1 MIIKADAGE
10 AAMQAMANLLRVRSM
25 VQQTLA
31 RQDAERTNQFL
42 YAASQGDVAKIRQV
56 SLQYITIFSQNVRPR
71 NVYMAPMYASYACL
85 NATTNEDTHLRH
97 GRLLLA
103 P

>member
-1 MIIKADAGE
+1 MAQNTEYSTEYTVSRMTDSVWCKYVLGE
-10 AAMQAMANLLRVRSM
+10 AGVQAMANLLRVRSM

-56 SLQYITIFSQNVRPR
+56 SP
-71 NVYMAPMYASYACL
+71 
-85 NATTNEDTHLRH
+85 
-97 GRLLLA
+97 
-103 P
+103 

>member
-1 MIIKADAGE
+1 
-10 AAMQAMANLLRVRSM
+10 MQAMANLLRVRSV

-56 SLQYITIFSQNVRPR
+56 SLSCGTILGSKSQRP
-71 NVYMAPMYASYACL
+71 NCFNGTHACFL
-85 NATTNEDTHLRH
+85 CS
-97 GRLLLA
+97 
-103 P
+103 

>member
-1 MIIKADAGE
+1 
-10 AAMQAMANLLRVRSM
+10 MANLLRVRAM

-56 SLQYITIFSQNVRPR
+56 SPMFYYLFKIQDLGFIRVPGRGQFASKNARP
-71 NVYMAPMYASYACL
+71 AP
-85 NATTNEDTHLRH
+85 
-97 GRLLLA
+97 
-103 P
+103 

>member
-1 MIIKADAGE
+1 
-10 AAMQAMANLLRVRSM
+10 M

-56 SLQYITIFSQNVRPR
+56 SPSRSLETQCLIVRDYKCR
-71 NVYMAPMYASYACL
+71 DHQQSMYAVSQGDIAK
-85 NATTNEDTHLRH
+85 N
-97 GRLLLA
+97 LLEQ
-103 P
+103 PHRSPQT

>member
-1 MIIKADAGE
+1 MWLSK
-10 AAMQAMANLLRVRSM
+10 AMANLLRVRAM

-56 SLQYITIFSQNVRPR
+56 SPNVIKVTPS
-71 NVYMAPMYASYACL
+71 M
-85 NATTNEDTHLRH
+85 
-97 GRLLLA
+97 
-103 P
+103 